1 MKRREEGSVKGFPNE
16 VSACC
21 EPSGL
26 RNYCADHLLMS
37 MTTAIEEPLSVLRM
51 CRNSADCLPKLDVLR
66 NKMIHFKMQ
75 VQRKAVVI
83 STNSIRHVLLINTVG
98 LHPSYMPVG
107 FREIALT
114 QNLWWAAVQLKSNC
128 LFLCPTP
135 SSLKLERSIFPQFL
149 GAQWTLSYHS
159 FYPSS
164 SHLFL
169 LELHTT
175 LVAQKVKN
183 PLAIQ
188 ETQV

>member
-1 MKRREEGSVKGFPNE
+1 MKRREEESVKGFPNE

-83 STNSIRHVLLINTVG
+83 STNSSRHVLLINTVG

-107 FREIALT
+107 FRELALA
-114 QNLWWAAVQLKSNC
+114 QNL
-128 LFLCPTP
+128 
-135 SSLKLERSIFPQFL
+135 
-149 GAQWTLSYHS
+149 
-159 FYPSS
+159 
-164 SHLFL
+164 
-169 LELHTT
+169 
-175 LVAQKVKN
+175 
-183 PLAIQ
+183 
-188 ETQV
+188 